1 VHFNPASL
9 LQGQYGRLIL
19 HGLVLTVELT
29 VCAWLLA
36 MMLAIVL
43 AVIRLTDRPLPRRM
57 VMTYVAYHRN
67 VPTLVQLM
75 VWYFGVPALVSEQ
88 TQIWLAQ
95 YNSEFLLA
103 LIALGMCQAAYFS
116 EDIRTGLRALGP
128 GQGEAAR
135 SLGMTYLGAMR
146 HVILPQA
153 LRHAAPALA
162 NNSILLFKNT
172 SLAMAIGLPEL
183 TYAIR
188 DVDSESFRTFEC
200 YMIASVLYLS
210 GSLLLM
216 ALGGWI
222 GRRYRIGGASVIG
235 GARLTV

>member
-1 VHFNPASL
+1 MHFDPLTL
-9 LQGQYGRLIL
+9 LDGRYGHLIFQGLRLTL
-19 HGLVLTVELT
+19 ELAG
-29 VCAWLLA
+29 CAWLLA
-36 MMLAIVL
+36 MTL
-43 AVIRLTDRPLPRRM
+43 AVVLTLIRLTDHPVLRRL
-57 VMTYVAYHRN
+57 VVAYVAYHRN

-75 VWYFGVPALVSEQ
+75 VWYFGIPALFSDQ
-88 TQIWLAQ
+88 TQIWIAR

-103 LIALGMCQAAYFS
+103 LVALGMCQAAYFS
-116 EDIRTGLRALGP
+116 EDIRAGMRALGP
-128 GQGEAAR
+128 GQIEAAR
-135 SLGMTYLGAMR
+135 SLGMSYLGAMR

-188 DVDSESFRTFEC
+188 EAESESFRTFEHS
-200 YMIASVLYLS
+200 IATVAYLS

-216 ALGGWI
+216 AAGEAWTAK
-222 GRRYRIGGASVIG
+222 RYRIAGTG
-235 GARLTV
+235 

>member
-1 VHFNPASL
+1 MHINPVSL

-19 HGLVLTVELT
+19 HGLVLTIELAL
-29 VCAWLLA
+29 CAWLLA

-43 AVIRLTDRPLPRRM
+43 VVIRLTDRPIPRRL
-57 VMTYVAYHRN
+57 VIAYVAYHRN

-75 VWYFGVPALVSEQ
+75 VWYFGVPALLSEA
-88 TQIWLAQ
+88 TQIWLAR

-116 EDIRTGLRALGP
+116 EDIRAGLRALGP

-153 LRHAAPALA
+153 LRHSAPALT

-188 DVDSESFRTFEC
+188 EVDSESFRTFEC
-200 YMIASVLYLS
+200 YIIASVLYLS

-222 GRRYRIGGASVIG
+222 GKRYRIGE
-235 GARLTV
+235 ARPAAA

>member
-1 VHFNPASL
+1 MHLNPVSL
-9 LQGQYGRLIL
+9 LQGPYGRLIL
-19 HGLVLTVELT
+19 HGLLLTVELAF
-29 VCAWLLA
+29 CAWLLA
-36 MMLAIVL
+36 MVLAIIL
-43 AVIRLTDRPLPRRM
+43 AVIRLTDRPALRRM
-57 VMTYVAYHRN
+57 VIAYVAYHRN

-75 VWYFGVPALVSEQ
+75 VWYFGVPALVPEQ
-88 TQIWLAQ
+88 TQIWLAR
-95 YNSEFLLA
+95 YNSEFLLG

-116 EDIRTGLRALGP
+116 EDIRAGLRALGP
-128 GQGEAAR
+128 GQSEAAR

-172 SLAMAIGLPEL
+172 SLTMAIGLPEL

-188 DVDSESFRTFEC
+188 EVESESFRTFEC
-200 YMIASVLYLS
+200 YLMASVLYLS

-222 GRRYRIGGASVIG
+222 GKRYRTGEPG
-235 GARLTV
+235 

>member
-1 VHFNPASL
+1 MHLNPVSL

-19 HGLVLTVELT
+19 HGLLLTIELA

-43 AVIRLTDRPLPRRM
+43 AVIRLTDRPLLRRA
-57 VMTYVAYHRN
+57 VSAYVAYHRN

-88 TQIWLAQ
+88 TQIWLAR

-116 EDIRTGLRALGP
+116 EDIRAGLRALGP

-153 LRHAAPALA
+153 LRHSVPSLA

-188 DVDSESFRTFEC
+188 EVDSESFRTFEC
-200 YMIASVLYLS
+200 YLIASVLYLS

-216 ALGGWI
+216 ALASRI
-222 GRRYRIGGASVIG
+222 GRRYRIGRA
-235 GARLTV
+235 

>member
-1 VHFNPASL
+1 MHINPVSL

-19 HGLVLTVELT
+19 HGLVLTIELAL
-29 VCAWLLA
+29 CAWLLA

-43 AVIRLTDRPLPRRM
+43 AVIRLTDRPIPRRM
-57 VMTYVAYHRN
+57 VIAYVAYHRN

-75 VWYFGVPALVSEQ
+75 VWYFGVPALLSEA
-88 TQIWLAQ
+88 TQIWLAR

-116 EDIRTGLRALGP
+116 EDIRAGLRTLGP

-153 LRHAAPALA
+153 LRHSAPALT

-222 GRRYRIGGASVIG
+222 GRRYRIGEPRPAAV
-235 GARLTV
+235 